1 LFLNIL
7 DWCPIGLLAG
17 TMFIAS
23 KAINWSEYADLVY
36 WASGSQNSFSI
47 AKEQDQRSFVVQQ

>member
-1 LFLNIL
+1 
-7 DWCPIGLLAG
+7 
-17 TMFIAS
+17 MFIAS
-23 KAINWSEYADLVY
+23 KAINWSEYTNLVY